1 MVAIVLVSI
10 KVDTA
15 KIKLDINYMKSK
27 KDLNFWE
34 ARELVYKVGDKS
46 ASAYLVLDGSAEIIS
61 TDGIKLNSFGPN
73 ELFGEASLV
82 LQSDRTVSVWAGPSG
97 LTAKVIGSVSLKR
110 RLQKDLFLSALVRK
124 LETRLIEANKIIDAL
139 SKKTKKTK

>member
-10 KVDTA
+10 TVDTD

-61 TDGIKLNSFGPN
+61 NDGMKLNSFGPN

-139 SKKTKKTK
+139 SKKIKKTK

>member
-1 MVAIVLVSI
+1 MALIP
-10 KVDTA
+10 VDNAET
-15 KIKLDINYMKSK
+15 KSDRNYMKSK

-34 ARELVYKVGDKS
+34 AKELVYKAGDKS

-61 TDGIKLNSFGPN
+61 ADGIRLNSFGPN

-82 LQSDRTVSVWAGPSG
+82 LQTDRTVSVRAGPSG
-97 LTAKVIGSVSLKR
+97 LTAKVIGSTSLKR

-124 LETRLIEANKIIDAL
+124 LETRLIEANKIIDSL
-139 SKKTKKTK
+139 SKKPRKIK

>member
-15 KIKLDINYMKSK
+15 KIKLDINYMKSN

-61 TDGIKLNSFGPN
+61 TEGIKLNSFGPN

-139 SKKTKKTK
+139 SKKIKKTK